1 MDFELSDQHK
11 LIRDTAR
18 RVAREVVAPR
28 AAELDETGEYPHDIF
43 AAFKEV
49 GLLGLTLPPEYG
61 GSGAGVLALALA
73 VEEVSKHCNA
83 SGLMLL
89 LSSLPTHP
97 ILIGGTEEQK
107 RAWITPVATGEMK
120 SAFCLTEPNHGSDAA
135 ALETRAA
142 RDRDGYVIS
151 GEKVFISGGS
161 VADFVTVFARTGGPG
176 GKGISGFI
184 VTTDSPGFSV
194 ARLDRKMG
202 VRGVPTAA
210 LAFENVRV
218 PRDRLIGLEEG
229 RGFHHAMLTLN
240 TLRPVVGARGVG
252 VAEGALAYALEY
264 ARQREA
270 FGRPIAELQ
279 AIQFMLADMAIQI
292 EAARLLVYQ
301 GAWRVD
307 QGLYQREHAH
317 FLSIAKVFA
326 TEMAQKVISDAIQ
339 ILGAQGYMM
348 DHPLERHYRD
358 ARQLMIVE
366 GTSQIQRLVIARALL
381 ARDLVYA

>member
-43 AAFKEV
+43 AAFKDV

-107 RAWITPVATGEMK
+107 KRWITPVATGDAK
-120 SAFCLTEPNHGSDAA
+120 AAFCLTEPNHGSDAA
-135 ALETRAA
+135 ALETRAV
-142 RDRDGYVIS
+142 RDGDEYVIN
-151 GEKVFISGGS
+151 GEKMFISGGS
-161 VADFVTVFARTGGPG
+161 VADYVTVFARTGGPG
-176 GKGISGFI
+176 PKGISGFI
-184 VTTDSPGFSV
+184 VPTTSAGFSV

-210 LAFENVRV
+210 LSFQDVRV
-218 PRDRLIGLEEG
+218 PAENLIGGAEG
-229 RGFHHAMLTLN
+229 AGFNHAMLTLN
-240 TLRPVVGARGVG
+240 TLRPVVGARGLG
-252 VAEGALAYALEY
+252 VAEGALSYALEY
-264 ARQREA
+264 ARGREA
-270 FGRPIAELQ
+270 FGQPIAGLQ
-279 AIQFMLADMAIQI
+279 AIQFMLSDMAIQI

-317 FLSIAKVFA
+317 YLSIAKAFA

-366 GTSQIQRLVIARALL
+366 GTSQIQRLVIARAMLNQ
-381 ARDLVYA
+381 DLVYA